1 MVKHNVYQILPIID
15 GTANISHC
23 VNIRRLVEE
32 ISVSDMRY
40 ELG

>member
-1 MVKHNVYQILPIID
+1 MVKRNAYEILPVID

-23 VNIRRLVEE
+23 IQIRRLVEE
-32 ISVSDMRY
+32 ISVSVMRN